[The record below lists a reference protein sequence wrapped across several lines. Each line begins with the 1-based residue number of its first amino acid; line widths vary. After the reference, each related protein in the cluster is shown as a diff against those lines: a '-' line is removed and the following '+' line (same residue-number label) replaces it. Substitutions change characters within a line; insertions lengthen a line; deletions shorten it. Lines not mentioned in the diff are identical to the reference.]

1 MLLHELRKATHAAHP
16 DYGLLEVA
24 VEEIEKVANHVNE
37 QKRDAENRARV
48 NDVRLRCEPGSSLLL
63 SLRRDPIDTR
73 DQRAIGTHL
82 RHTHPQSVDISSPQ
96 FVLTRLRVGCGGW
109 LASG

>member
-48 NDVRLRCEPGSSLLL
+48 NDVRLRCARPSLSLLAL
-63 SLRRDPIDTR
+63 AVGFAGSDRHVTSMRS
-73 DQRAIGTHL
+73 AHL
-82 RHTHPQSVDISSPQ
+82 RHNHPQSVDTRSPNS
-96 FVLTRLRVGCGGW
+96 F
-109 LASG
+109 

>member
-1 MLLHELRKATHAAHP
+1 MSFVSCFRVLSLAGWWRRYVMLLHELRKATHAAHP

-48 NDVRLRCEPGSSLLL
+48 NDVRLR
-63 SLRRDPIDTR
+63 
-73 DQRAIGTHL
+73 
-82 RHTHPQSVDISSPQ
+82 
-96 FVLTRLRVGCGGW
+96 
-109 LASG
+109 